1 MSARRAHVDGDR
13 RLRRARGRL
22 RAARA
27 RLDREGGQQGP
38 QPGDPV
44 PRALRGCDRAL
55 AAPRLA
61 DVSVTSEVVASTR
74 DAVEHAGR
82 RSALPYD
89 DAPEDYTVETE
100 TFEVEGLLTGDG
112 IRFMFTSFV
121 PNFLGFTAIGVILVA
136 MIGVGVAEL
145 SGLVGGLIRKL
156 VAIST
161 PASLTY
167 IIVFVGILSSIAA
180 DAGYLVLIPLAAT
193 AFLSVGRNPLAGIAA
208 GFGAVSAAFGVNIL
222 IVPADAVITDITNEA
237 AALVDPDTQIDLV
250 SNLYFGIGCTL
261 FLTVVIALVTTR
273 SSSRGSAAGT
283 AASPTRRS
291 SRARRAGGRR
301 RAGGQG
307 PAPRGLAA
315 RRARRDRG
323 ADAAPRRAAAQPRDG
338 RHRRRLAVHE
348 QPDRDDLGSP
358 SSRPDRLRP
367 GGRDGEGL
375 RDVLAM
381 ITKSWASLA
390 SLLFL
395 FLLIAQFIAYF
406 DFSNMAQVAA
416 VWLGD
421 ILEELDLGDLW
432 LLLGVMV
439 LTVIVNFLIPAKIA
453 KWAILAPIF
462 VPLMLR
468 LGIEP
473 QTVLAAYRVGDSPTN
488 VLTPLMPY
496 FALMVVFAKRYQKD
510 AGIGTVIALMIPYTL
525 VLTVAWTLFFIA
537 WYLLGIPLG
546 PGGRCAD
553 ATHGRQHDHVPR
565 PGGGGRAVRL
575 EPPPGRVVAL
585 GVALSL

>member
-1 MSARRAHVDGDR
+1 MSAASEHVDGS
-13 RLRRARGRL
+13 GGFGEHPG
-22 RAARA
+22 
-27 RLDREGGQQGP
+27 EGGFTQ
-38 QPGDPV
+38 
-44 PRALRGCDRAL
+44 RAL
-55 AAPRLA
+55 AWIERNGNKVPNPAILFLGLCIGVIVLSQVL
-61 DVSVTSEVVASTR
+61 DWIGVSITSEVVDTGGG
-74 DAVEHAGR
+74 DAVGQ
-82 RSALPYD
+82 SLNGVSSLPYD
-89 DAPEDYTVETE
+89 NAPEQYEVVTE
-100 TFEVEGLLTGDG
+100 TFSVRGLLTVDG

-161 PASLTY
+161 AASLTF
-167 IIVFVGILSSIAA
+167 IIVFVGIVSSIAA

-237 AALVDPDTQIDLV
+237 AALVDPTTRIDLV
-250 SNLYFGIGCTL
+250 SNLYFGAACTI
-261 FLTVVIALVTTR
+261 FLTIVIALVTTKIVEPRLGRWDR
-273 SSSRGSAAGT
+273 SLADEEELAREEGEAVDAALEAKGLRWAGIAVLVVLAVVALLTLPSGAPLRNPETGDIIGDSPFMSSLIVIISAAFLVAGIAYGRVVGTIRGS
-283 AASPTRRS
+283 
-291 SRARRAGGRR
+291 
-301 RAGGQG
+301 
-307 PAPRGLAA
+307 
-315 RRARRDRG
+315 D
-323 ADAAPRRAAAQPRDG
+323 
-338 RHRRRLAVHE
+338 
-348 QPDRDDLGSP
+348 
-358 SSRPDRLRP
+358 
-367 GGRDGEGL
+367 
-375 RDVLAM
+375 DVLGM
-381 ITKSWASLA
+381 ITRSWASLV

-439 LTVIVNFLIPAKIA
+439 VTILVNFLIPAKIA

-496 FALMVVFAKRYQKD
+496 FALMVVFAQRYQRD

-525 VLTVAWTLFFIA
+525 VLTVAWTLFFVA
-537 WYLLGIPLG
+537 WYLIGIPLG
-546 PGGRCAD
+546 PGW
-553 ATHGRQHDHVPR
+553 P
-565 PGGGGRAVRL
+565 VR
-575 EPPPGRVVAL
+575 
-585 GVALSL
+585 

>member
-1 MSARRAHVDGDR
+1 MTATAPSRHVDGT
-13 RLRRARGRL
+13 GGFGET
-22 RAARA
+22 
-27 RLDREGGQQGP
+27 EGGFAQ
-38 QPGDPV
+38 
-44 PRALRGCDRAL
+44 RAL
-55 AAPRLA
+55 AFIERAGNKVPNPAILFLA
-61 DVSVTSEVVASTR
+61 LCIGVIVLSQLLDWLNVSVTSEVVEPT
-74 DAVEHAGR
+74 DVETEQRADGV
-82 RSALPYD
+82 SALPYD
-89 DAPEDYTVETE
+89 DAPEDYTTRTE

-156 VAIST
+156 VAVST
-161 PASLTY
+161 PSTLTY

-208 GFGAVSAAFGVNIL
+208 GFGAVSAAFSVNVL

-237 AALVDPDTQIDLV
+237 AALVDPNAEIDLV
-250 SNLYFGIGCTL
+250 SNLYFGIVCTL
-261 FLTVVIALVTTR
+261 FLTVVIALITTR
-273 SSSRGSAAGT
+273 IIEPRLGAWDRSLADEEELAREEGQQVDAALEAKGLRWAGLAVLAVLAVIAALTLPPGAPLRNPETDDIIGDSPFMSSLIVIISAAFLGAGIAYGRAVGT
-283 AASPTRRS
+283 VKS
-291 SRARRAGGRR
+291 SG
-301 RAGGQG
+301 
-307 PAPRGLAA
+307 
-315 RRARRDRG
+315 
-323 ADAAPRRAAAQPRDG
+323 
-338 RHRRRLAVHE
+338 
-348 QPDRDDLGSP
+348 
-358 SSRPDRLRP
+358 
-367 GGRDGEGL
+367 
-375 RDVLAM
+375 DVLGM

-432 LLLGVMV
+432 LLLGILVV
-439 LTVIVNFLIPAKIA
+439 TLLVDFLIPAKIA

-468 LGIEP
+468 LGVEP
-473 QTVLAAYRVGDSPTN
+473 QTVLAAYRVGDSPVN

-496 FALMVVFAKRYQKD
+496 FALMVVFAQRYQRD
-510 AGIGTVIALMIPYTL
+510 AGIGTVIALMIPYAL
-525 VLTVAWTLFFIA
+525 IVTVAWTLFFVA
-537 WYLLGIPLG
+537 WYLVGIPVG
-546 PGGRCAD
+546 PGW
-553 ATHGRQHDHVPR
+553 P
-565 PGGGGRAVRL
+565 VR
-575 EPPPGRVVAL
+575 
-585 GVALSL
+585 

>member
-1 MSARRAHVDGDR
+1 MSDATATASEHVDGT
-13 RLRRARGRL
+13 GGFGE
-22 RAARA
+22 
-27 RLDREGGQQGP
+27 REGGFAQ
-38 QPGDPV
+38 
-44 PRALRGCDRAL
+44 RAL
-55 AAPRLA
+55 ATIETVGNKVPNPAILFLA
-61 DVSVTSEVVASTR
+61 LCAGVVVLSQLLDWLNVSITSEVVTPT
-74 DAVEHAGR
+74 DVETEQRVDGV
-82 RSALPYD
+82 SALPYD
-89 DAPEDYTVETE
+89 DAPEDYAVTTE

-121 PNFLGFTAIGVILVA
+121 PNFLGFTAVGVILVA

-161 PASLTY
+161 PATLTY
-167 IIVFVGILSSIAA
+167 IIVFVGILSSVAA

-193 AFLSVGRNPLAGIAA
+193 AFLAVGRHPLAGIAA
-208 GFGAVSAAFGVNIL
+208 GFGAVSAAFGVNVL

-237 AALVDPDTQIDLV
+237 AALVDPGTEIDLV
-250 SNLYFGIGCTL
+250 ANLYFGIGCTL

-273 SSSRGSAAGT
+273 VIEPRLGT
-283 AASPTRRS
+283 WDRS
-291 SRARRAGGRR
+291 LADEEELAREE
-301 RAGGQG
+301 GQAVE
-307 PAPRGLAA
+307 PALEAKGLRWAGLAV
-315 RRARRDRG
+315 
-323 ADAAPRRAAAQPRDG
+323 
-338 RHRRRLAVHE
+338 LAVLVVIAALTLP
-348 QPDRDDLGSP
+348 PDAPLRNPDTGDIVGDSPFMSSLIVMISVAFLVAGIAYGRAVGTVKGS
-358 SSRPDRLRP
+358 D
-367 GGRDGEGL
+367 
-375 RDVLAM
+375 DVLAM

-432 LLLGVMV
+432 LLLGVTLV
-439 LTVIVNFLIPAKIA
+439 TILVNLIIPAKIA

-468 LGIEP
+468 LGVEP
-473 QTVLAAYRVGDSPTN
+473 QTVLAAYRMGDSPTN

-496 FALMVVFAKRYQKD
+496 FALIVVFAQRYQKD

-525 VLTVAWTLFFIA
+525 VLTVAWLVFFIA
-537 WYLLGIPLG
+537 WYAIGIPVG
-546 PGGRCAD
+546 PGWEIR
-553 ATHGRQHDHVPR
+553 
-565 PGGGGRAVRL
+565 
-575 EPPPGRVVAL
+575 
-585 GVALSL
+585 

>member
-1 MSARRAHVDGDR
+1 V
-13 RLRRARGRL
+13 
-22 RAARA
+22 
-27 RLDREGGQQGP
+27 
-38 QPGDPV
+38 
-44 PRALRGCDRAL
+44 
-55 AAPRLA
+55 
-61 DVSVTSEVVASTR
+61 
-74 DAVEHAGR
+74 
-82 RSALPYD
+82 SALPYD
-89 DAPEDYTVETE
+89 DAPEDYAVETE
-100 TFEVEGLLTGDG
+100 TFEVDGLLTGDG
-112 IRFMFTSFV
+112 ISFMFTSFV
-121 PNFLGFTAIGVILVA
+121 PNFLGFTAVGVILVA

-167 IIVFVGILSSIAA
+167 IIVFVGIVSSIAA

-193 AFLSVGRNPLAGIAA
+193 AFLSVGRNPLAGLAA
-208 GFGAVSAAFGVNIL
+208 GFGAVSAAFGVNVL

-237 AALVDPDTQIDLV
+237 AALVDPDAQIDLV

-273 SSSRGSAAGT
+273 IIEPRLGAWDRSLADEEELAREEGPAVDPALEAKGLRWAGLAVLAVLVLVAALTLPPGAPLRNPETDDIIGDSPFMSSLIVVISLAFLAAGI
-283 AASPTRRS
+283 AY
-291 SRARRAGGRR
+291 GRVVGTVKDS
-301 RAGGQG
+301 A
-307 PAPRGLAA
+307 
-315 RRARRDRG
+315 
-323 ADAAPRRAAAQPRDG
+323 
-338 RHRRRLAVHE
+338 
-348 QPDRDDLGSP
+348 
-358 SSRPDRLRP
+358 
-367 GGRDGEGL
+367 
-375 RDVLAM
+375 DVLGM

-421 ILEELDLGDLW
+421 ILEELDVGDLW
-432 LLLGVMV
+432 LLLGVLV
-439 LTVIVNFLIPAKIA
+439 VTIVVNLLIPAKIA

-468 LGIEP
+468 LGVEP

-496 FALMVVFAKRYQKD
+496 FALIVVFAARYQRD
-510 AGIGTVIALMIPYTL
+510 AGIGTVLALMIPYTV

-537 WYLLGIPLG
+537 WYALGIPVG
-546 PGGRCAD
+546 PGW
-553 ATHGRQHDHVPR
+553 P
-565 PGGGGRAVRL
+565 VR
-575 EPPPGRVVAL
+575 
-585 GVALSL
+585 